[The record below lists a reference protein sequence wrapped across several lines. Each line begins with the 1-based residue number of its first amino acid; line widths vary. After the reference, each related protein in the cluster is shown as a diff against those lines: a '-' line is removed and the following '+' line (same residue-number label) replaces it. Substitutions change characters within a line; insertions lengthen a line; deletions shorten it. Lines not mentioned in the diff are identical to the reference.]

1 MHSSG
6 IFKESFKEIRQRHLE
21 ELAELDLVDLPL
33 EGKPRAGY
41 NDLVKWTENSQPQ
54 IQAGIV
60 NRVFGGE
67 TGSPIDFN
75 NAFMAFMESAA
86 MYLSGA
92 LELLERST
100 AQIDQLADLW
110 GMRFI
115 MICAKV
121 THYAVDLVEKHPDGH
136 PLLVGPY
143 CGAFV
148 PKDFTANPFIGVAF
162 KGTSVTEEVIND
174 LLATL
179 TIRVPEQFLFGGQ
192 ISRGFYYPM
201 FSTYSEKPL
210 SEPFTLVKN
219 AIQIIS
225 SSASTTA
232 ITHVTGHSLGA
243 AYASLCYAQLIIE
256 GTGTTKA
263 APGDLYT
270 FSSPRVARGDLAA
283 PLSAAV
289 TAPFGSA
296 WRIVNDM
303 DYITKVPA
311 SLPWPLSRDP
321 FIHVDAPYTIYN
333 NAKPVPGRSE
343 IGTHPTWVIP
353 TPWKPHDPEEYYKSL
368 TYATTGRP
376 PSGYDDL
383 QMAVDALGGIDY
395 FKDAAS
401 PSVDQRLVESVK
413 PQDFAVT
420 STQCTFSIDSVD
432 QCARG
437 MFQVGSLVGEITAW
451 GDATGIVPDSV
462 TLYCNSL
469 KDLYGMNTR
478 CVFRVT
484 SPKVVNV
491 VFVADG
497 VAVATAVVTM
507 KSEVQDV
514 HLEGICTWE
523 SAATPLVEK
532 VSEEW
537 REATEVLFEK
547 LFTNA

>member
-33 EGKPRAGY
+33 VRKPRSGY
-41 NDLVKWTENSQPQ
+41 NDLVQWTKDSQAQ

-86 MYLSGA
+86 MYLRDTSLVIQAVETWRRGNKSGA

-100 AQIDQLADLW
+100 AQIDELADMW

-115 MICAKV
+115 VIC
-121 THYAVDLVEKHPDGH
+121 DLIEKHPDGH
-136 PLLVGPY
+136 HIIVGPY

-162 KGTSVTEEVIND
+162 KGTGVTEEVIND

-201 FSTYSEKPL
+201 FSTYSGQPF
-210 SEPFTLVKN
+210 SEPFTLVKK
-219 AIQIIS
+219 AIQNIS
-225 SSASTTA
+225 SSASTTV

-243 AYASLCYAQLIIE
+243 AYASLCYAQLMME
-256 GTGTTKA
+256 GTATEKA
-263 APGDLYT
+263 ALGDLYT
-270 FSSPRVARGDLAA
+270 FGSPRVGRGDLAA
-283 PLSAAV
+283 PLKAAV
-289 TAPFGSA
+289 TAPCGSA
-296 WRIVNDM
+296 WRIVNDG
-303 DYITKVPA
+303 DYVTKVPA
-311 SLPWPLSRDP
+311 SPPWPFSRDP
-321 FIHVDAPYTIYN
+321 FIHVDAPYTIYK

-343 IGTHPTWVIP
+343 IGTHPTWAIP
-353 TPWKPHDPEEYYKSL
+353 TPWKPHETDEYYKSL
-368 TYATTGRP
+368 TFATTGRRL
-376 PSGYDDL
+376 SGYDDL
-383 QMAVDALGGIDY
+383 QMAVGVLGGVDY
-395 FKDAAS
+395 FKHAAS
-401 PSVDQRLVESVK
+401 RSVDRRLVDSVK
-413 PQDFAVT
+413 LQDFAVI
-420 STQCTFSIDSVD
+420 STQCAFSIDSVD

-437 MFQVGSLVGEITAW
+437 IFQMGSLVGEITAW
-451 GDATGIVPDSV
+451 GDATGIVSDGV

-469 KDLYGMNTR
+469 KDLYGMNTQ

-484 SPKVVNV
+484 SPKEVNV

-497 VAVATAVVTM
+497 VAVAAAVVTT

-523 SAATPLVEK
+523 
-532 VSEEW
+532 
-537 REATEVLFEK
+537 
-547 LFTNA
+547 